1 MSIKELLVGC
11 GVELTAEQETK
22 LNAEF
27 PKQFKPAEVY
37 NNDVKKHKDL
47 ADTYKKQLDD
57 ANEAIEGFK
66 GLDVEGIKKAAAD
79 WETKYN
85 TDKANWEKQLSDRDY
100 EDAARAAIADV
111 KFTSK
116 AAKNAFLASL
126 KANPLPIKDG
136 KLLGFDDVLNAAKA
150 DDASAFATDKP
161 APKFT
166 DPTTGNPLPE
176 ITKEA
181 FAKMTYLEKLKIKTE
196 QPEIFKGLVQ
206 K

>member
-1 MSIKELLVGC
+1 MNIKEFLTGC

-22 LNAEF
+22 LNADF

-37 NNDVKKHKDL
+37 NTDVKKNKDL

-57 ANEAIEGFK
+57 ANTAIDGFK
-66 GLDVEGIKKAAAD
+66 GLDVEGIQKAAD
-79 WETKYN
+79 EWKSKYESAN
-85 TDKANWEKQLSDRDY
+85 TEYQQKLADRDY
-100 EDAARAAIADV
+100 EDAARTAIADV

-116 AAKNAFLASL
+116 AAKNSFLASL

-150 DDASAFATDKP
+150 DDASAFASDKP

-166 DPTTGNPLPE
+166 DPATGNPLPE

-181 FAKMTYLEKLKIKTE
+181 FAKMTYVEKLKIKTE
-196 QPEIFKGLVQ
+196 QPELFKGLVQ